1 MSPLHAIS
9 IGQHEL
15 NESPQAS
22 CRLAGLQYRLGAHAL
37 CRFEVQVVNQ
47 RKLLL
52 RKSVLARALTGSVE
66 IDRRCAD
73 SRPKRQIILETG
85 Q

>member
-1 MSPLHAIS
+1 MRSQLDNMNVTKVPRH
-9 IGQHEL
+9 
-15 NESPQAS
+15 
-22 CRLAGLQYRLGAHAL
+22 LAGLQYRLGANAL
-37 CRFEVQVVNQ
+37 CRFKVQVVNQ

-52 RKSVLARALTGSVE
+52 RKSVHARALTGSVE

-73 SRPKRQIILETG
+73 SRPKRQIILGTG

>member
-1 MSPLHAIS
+1 MRSQLDNMNLTKVPRL
-9 IGQHEL
+9 
-15 NESPQAS
+15 
-22 CRLAGLQYRLGAHAL
+22 LAGLQYRLGAHAL

-52 RKSVLARALTGSVE
+52 YKSVHALALTGSVE

-73 SRPKRQIILETG
+73 SRPKRQIRSETG